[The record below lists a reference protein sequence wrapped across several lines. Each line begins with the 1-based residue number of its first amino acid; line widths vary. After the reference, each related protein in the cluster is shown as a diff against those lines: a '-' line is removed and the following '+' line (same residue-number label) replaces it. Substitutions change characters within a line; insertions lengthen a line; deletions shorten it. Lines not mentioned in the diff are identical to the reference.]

1 MMSTFHQKE
10 LITMRYERLFSD
22 EQDRLKEEFYEDI
35 KGDLYR
41 QLLESGYNLD
51 STDML
56 PMINVSYTISLHRT
70 PELSERFIEHFDIGE
85 NDDMNYYLY
94 NVRTLVEFIRR
105 FYINQLECIVDYSQ
119 TESTQ
124 SFNDRFP
131 TVDDV
136 SSAVESYY
144 DENEIKSYIKQND
157 SELHKRLYEQAREE
171 GFDEET
177 LNNVDELNYDIVDIN
192 ISRNKVVTDIKENV
206 DQDYDTT
213 LSEVMNKSY
222 YDLLFKHMTYNIQ
235 ITDDIQDYDETT
247 ASQSNIPYE
256 DFIEQASRNF
266 VIILEEEIEVLE
278 ELVLDDKQFVI
289 DSVRQEGFEV
299 ENENDLDNLNYEIQY
314 SYNYPTDE
322 MADMM
327 YQEVGDELVRLTKN
341 DCYNYLLN
349 HLNLLNLSISINDLP
364 QDFNDQYGSFGYV
377 AYTLES
383 YYDEA
388 AIVDEIKAHPE
399 EIEDQL
405 RDIAA
410 EEGINYH
417 DIKPS
422 DYEIDNLKLTTT
434 IDDLANQVIEEMRN
448 GTTTLS
454 HYINVEFYNDL
465 IKNVTFDIRL
475 L

>member
-1 MMSTFHQKE
+1 M
-10 LITMRYERLFSD
+10 
-22 EQDRLKEEFYEDI
+22 
-35 KGDLYR
+35 
-41 QLLESGYNLD
+41 
-51 STDML
+51 
-56 PMINVSYTISLHRT
+56 
-70 PELSERFIEHFDIGE
+70 
-85 NDDMNYYLY
+85 
-94 NVRTLVEFIRR
+94 
-105 FYINQLECIVDYSQ
+105 
-119 TESTQ
+119 
-124 SFNDRFP
+124 
-131 TVDDV
+131 
-136 SSAVESYY
+136 
-144 DENEIKSYIKQND
+144 
-157 SELHKRLYEQAREE
+157 HKRLYEQAREE
-171 GFDEET
+171 GFDEEM
-177 LNNVDELNYDIVDIN
+177 LNHVDELNYDIVDIN

-206 DQDYDTT
+206 DRDYDTT

-222 YDLLFKHMTYNIQ
+222 YDLLFKHMNYNIQ

-266 VIILEEEIEVLE
+266 VTILEEEIEVLE

-299 ENENDLDNLNYEIQY
+299 ENDNDLDNLNYEIQY

-405 RDIAA
+405 RDVAA
-410 EEGINYH
+410 EEGINFH

-465 IKNVTFDIRL
+465 IKNVTFDIKL